1 MHLAEE
7 LQKDGDLLVQESL
20 VEVIC
25 DTSFL
30 IHLATRKIKNIDSVN
45 TEIGQIQFVVP
56 SVVLNELRKLSKTQK
71 KKQDAVTTLEFARN
85 LKTTEMSGKFADQAI
100 IERVRKRGGIIATL
114 DSELKNK
121 IKSLNGSVMSF
132 SSDKIVLES

>member
-1 MHLAEE
+1 M
-7 LQKDGDLLVQESL
+7 

-30 IHLATRKIKNIDSVN
+30 IHLSTRKIKNLDSVN

-56 SVVLNELRKLSKTQK
+56 SVVLNELKKLSKTQK
-71 KKQDAVTTLEFARN
+71 KKQDAITTLELAQN
-85 LKTTEMSGKFADQAI
+85 LKTIEMSGKFADQAI
-100 IERVRKRGGIIATL
+100 IEHVRKHGGITATM
-114 DSELKNK
+114 DKELKDK

-132 SSDKIVLES
+132 SNDKIVLEN

>member
-1 MHLAEE
+1 
-7 LQKDGDLLVQESL
+7 L

-71 KKQDAVTTLEFARN
+71 KKQDAVTTLEFARK

-121 IKSLNGSVMSF
+121 FKSLGGSVMSF
-132 SSDKIVLES
+132 SNDKIVLES

>member
-1 MHLAEE
+1 M
-7 LQKDGDLLVQESL
+7 

-45 TEIGQIQFVVP
+45 IEIGQIQFVVP
-56 SVVLNELRKLSKTQK
+56 SPVLNELKKLSKTQK
-71 KKQDAVTTLEFARN
+71 KKHDAITTLEFARS
-85 LKTTEMSGKFADQAI
+85 LKTTQMSGKFADQAI
-100 IERVRKRGGIIATL
+100 IERVTKRGGIIATL
-114 DSELKNK
+114 DSELKYK

-132 SSDKIVLES
+132 SNDKIVLES

>member
-1 MHLAEE
+1 M
-7 LQKDGDLLVQESL
+7 

-56 SVVLNELRKLSKTQK
+56 SAVLNELKKLSKSQN
-71 KKQDAVTTLEFARN
+71 KKQDAITTLEFARS

-100 IERVRKRGGIIATL
+100 IERVRKRGGIIATV
-114 DSELKNK
+114 DNELKNK

>member
-1 MHLAEE
+1 
-7 LQKDGDLLVQESL
+7 L

-71 KKQDAVTTLEFARN
+71 KKQDAVTTLEFAQN
-85 LKTTEMSGKFADQAI
+85 LKTIEMSGKFADQAI
-100 IERVRKRGGIIATL
+100 IEHVRKHRGITATM
-114 DSELKNK
+114 DKELKDK
-121 IKSLNGSVMSF
+121 IKRLGGSVMSF

>member
-1 MHLAEE
+1 M
-7 LQKDGDLLVQESL
+7 

-56 SVVLNELRKLSKTQK
+56 SVVLGELERLSKTEEK
-71 KKQDAVTTLEFARN
+71 SQDATTTLEFTQN
-85 LKTTEMSGKFADQAI
+85 LKTIEMSGKFADQAI
-100 IERVRKRGGIIATL
+100 IEYVRNHGGMAATM
-114 DSELKNK
+114 DKELKNK
-121 IKSLNGSVMSF
+121 IKSLNGSIISF
-132 SSDKIVLES
+132 SNDKIVLES

>member
-1 MHLAEE
+1 
-7 LQKDGDLLVQESL
+7 L

-30 IHLATRKIKNIDSVN
+30 IHLSTRKIKNIDSVN
-45 TEIGQIQFVVP
+45 AEIGQIQFVVP
-56 SVVLNELRKLSKTQK
+56 SVVLSELEKLSKTDE
-71 KKQDAVTTLEFARN
+71 KKQDAITTLEFARS
-85 LKTTEMSGKFADQAI
+85 LKTTQMSGKFADQAI

-121 IKSLNGSVMSF
+121 IKSLGGSVMSF

>member
-1 MHLAEE
+1 
-7 LQKDGDLLVQESL
+7 L

-30 IHLATRKIKNIDSVN
+30 IHLSTRKIKNLDSVN

-56 SVVLNELRKLSKTQK
+56 SAVLNELEKLSKTQE
-71 KKQDAVTTLEFARN
+71 KKQDAITTLEFAQN
-85 LKTTEMSGKFADQAI
+85 LKTIEMSGKFADQAI
-100 IERVRKRGGIIATL
+100 IDHVRNHGGITATM
-114 DSELKNK
+114 DKELKNK

-132 SSDKIVLES
+132 SNDKIVLES

>member
-1 MHLAEE
+1 M
-7 LQKDGDLLVQESL
+7 

-30 IHLATRKIKNIDSVN
+30 IHLSTRKIKNLDSIN

-56 SVVLNELRKLSKTQK
+56 SVVLSELEKLSKTQE
-71 KKQDAVTTLEFARN
+71 KKQDAVTTLKLVQN
-85 LKTTEMSGKFADQAI
+85 LKTIEMPGKFADQTI
-100 IERVRKRGGIIATL
+100 IEHVRKHGGITATM
-114 DSELKNK
+114 DKELKNK

-132 SSDKIVLES
+132 SNDKIVLES

>member
-1 MHLAEE
+1 M
-7 LQKDGDLLVQESL
+7 

-30 IHLATRKIKNIDSVN
+30 IHLSTHKIKNLDSVN

-56 SVVLNELRKLSKTQK
+56 SAVLNELKKLSKTQK
-71 KKQDAVTTLEFARN
+71 KKQDAVPALEFARN
-85 LKTTEMSGKFADQAI
+85 LKTAQMSGKFADQAI
-100 IERVRKRGGIIATL
+100 IERVKKRGGIIATI
-114 DSELKNK
+114 DNELKNK
-121 IKSLNGSVMSF
+121 IKKLGGSVMSF

>member
-1 MHLAEE
+1 M
-7 LQKDGDLLVQESL
+7 

-45 TEIGQIQFVVP
+45 TEIGQIEFVVP

-114 DSELKNK
+114 DGELKNK
-121 IKSLNGSVMSF
+121 IKNSGGSIMSV
-132 SSDKIVLES
+132 SNDKIVLES

>member
-1 MHLAEE
+1 M
-7 LQKDGDLLVQESL
+7 

-30 IHLATRKIKNIDSVN
+30 IHLSTRKIKNLDSVN

-56 SVVLNELRKLSKTQK
+56 SVVLSELKKLSKTQK
-71 KKQDAVTTLEFARN
+71 KKQDAITTLEFARN
-85 LKTTEMSGKFADQAI
+85 LKTTQMSGKFADQAI
-100 IERVRKRGGIIATL
+100 IEHVRKHGGITATM
-114 DSELKNK
+114 DKELKDK

-132 SSDKIVLES
+132 SNDKIVLES

>member
-1 MHLAEE
+1 M
-7 LQKDGDLLVQESL
+7 

-30 IHLATRKIKNIDSVN
+30 IHLATRKIKNIDSIN
-45 TEIGQIQFVVP
+45 TEIGQIEFVVP

-85 LKTTEMSGKFADQAI
+85 LKTTQMSGKFADQAI
-100 IERVRKRGGIIATL
+100 IERVRKRGGIIATV
-114 DSELKNK
+114 DNELKNK
-121 IKSLNGSVMSF
+121 IKSLGGSVMSF

>member
-1 MHLAEE
+1 M
-7 LQKDGDLLVQESL
+7 

-30 IHLATRKIKNIDSVN
+30 IHLSTNKIKNIDSVN

-71 KKQDAVTTLEFARN
+71 KKQDAITTLEFARN
-85 LKTTEMSGKFADQAI
+85 LKTIEMSGKFADQAI
-100 IERVRKRGGIIATL
+100 IDHVRNHGGITATM
-114 DSELKNK
+114 DKELKNK
-121 IKSLNGSVMSF
+121 IKSLGGSVMSF
-132 SSDKIVLES
+132 SNDKIVLES

>member
-1 MHLAEE
+1 M
-7 LQKDGDLLVQESL
+7 

-30 IHLATRKIKNIDSVN
+30 IHLSTRRIKNLDSVN

-56 SVVLNELRKLSKTQK
+56 SAVLNELKKLSKTQD
-71 KKQDAVTTLEFARN
+71 KKQDAITTLELAQN
-85 LKTTEMSGKFADQAI
+85 LKTIEMSGKFADQAI
-100 IERVRKRGGIIATL
+100 IGHVRKNGGIIATM
-114 DSELKNK
+114 DKELKNK

-132 SSDKIVLES
+132 SNDKIVLES

>member
-1 MHLAEE
+1 M
-7 LQKDGDLLVQESL
+7 

-30 IHLATRKIKNIDSVN
+30 IHLSTRKIKNLDSVN

-56 SVVLNELRKLSKTQK
+56 SVVLNELEKLSKTQK
-71 KKQDAVTTLEFARN
+71 KKQDAITTIEFAQN
-85 LKTTEMSGKFADQAI
+85 LKTIEMSGKFADQAI
-100 IERVRKRGGIIATL
+100 IDHVRNHGGITATM
-114 DSELKNK
+114 DKELKSK

-132 SSDKIVLES
+132 SNDKIVLES

>member
-1 MHLAEE
+1 M
-7 LQKDGDLLVQESL
+7 

-45 TEIGQIQFVVP
+45 IEIGQIQFVVP
-56 SVVLNELRKLSKTQK
+56 SVVLSELKKLSKTQK

-85 LKTTEMSGKFADQAI
+85 LKTTEMSGKFADEAI
-100 IERVRKRGGIIATL
+100 IEHVRKRGGIIATV
-114 DSELKNK
+114 DNELKNK
-121 IKSLNGSVMSF
+121 IKMLGGSVMSF